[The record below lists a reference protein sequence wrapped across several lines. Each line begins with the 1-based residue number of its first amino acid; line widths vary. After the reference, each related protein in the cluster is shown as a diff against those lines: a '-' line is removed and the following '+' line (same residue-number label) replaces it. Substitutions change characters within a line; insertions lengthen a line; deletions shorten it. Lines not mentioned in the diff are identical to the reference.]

1 MKVKS
6 EKGSVTLFVLA
17 SMGILLIALIS
28 IYVSTTNKQLT
39 QLEITEQI
47 KTVYEKD
54 YNRKDDVYEELHNIY
69 SEKII
74 IEFEEEE
81 GEDGPIEQ

>member
-74 IEFEEEE
+74 IQVEEE
-81 GEDGPIEQ
+81 GPIEPH

>member
-74 IEFEEEE
+74 IEVEEVEK
-81 GEDGPIEQ
+81 EQEPS